1 MLNLTIC
8 LNMHLI
14 SRESFPRLNATQVQT
29 SYKGISRFPNG
40 RTCYATLSRI
50 KKLSARIQMIMAFR
64 MRRSGMLFVLLADT
78 LSVIT
83 MIVQHHTFWV

>member
-1 MLNLTIC
+1 
-8 LNMHLI
+8 
-14 SRESFPRLNATQVQT
+14 
-29 SYKGISRFPNG
+29 
-40 RTCYATLSRI
+40 
-50 KKLSARIQMIMAFR
+50 MIMAFR